1 LEQYVEDNSYI
12 TIKQKAEQGLK
23 LILEKIDWG
32 LYDLVFK
39 KVGENSLFSIV
50 IRDVLALIR
59 HNFDLDLKPLSTNW

>member
-1 LEQYVEDNSYI
+1 MEQYVEDNSYI

-23 LILEKIDWG
+23 LILEKIYWG